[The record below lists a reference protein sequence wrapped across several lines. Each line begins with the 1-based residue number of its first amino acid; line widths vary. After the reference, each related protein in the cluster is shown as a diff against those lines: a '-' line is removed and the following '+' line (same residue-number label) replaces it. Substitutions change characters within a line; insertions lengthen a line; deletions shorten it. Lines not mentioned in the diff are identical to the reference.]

1 MSLSVPL
8 HEIFSPNGKLDLDAS
23 CELVVHCRFGRHDV
37 FRIHAKCVP
46 VADEIID
53 SVEVFLEL
61 TFVSPGRPCMQI
73 QTIYDIV

>member
-1 MSLSVPL
+1 MSLNVPL

-23 CELVVHCRFGRHDV
+23 CELVGRHDV
-37 FRIHAKCVP
+37 VRIHAKCVP